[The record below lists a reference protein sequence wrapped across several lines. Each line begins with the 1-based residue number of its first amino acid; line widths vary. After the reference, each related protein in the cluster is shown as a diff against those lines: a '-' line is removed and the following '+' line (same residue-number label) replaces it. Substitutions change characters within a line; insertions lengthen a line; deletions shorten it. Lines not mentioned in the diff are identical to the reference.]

1 MNESTSINQ
10 NKIIEIIK
18 QETAQALPLTVI
30 INAASGTSDK
40 EDERQILVDFFA
52 EKGIEAQINLA
63 RSGTEIVQM
72 AKSAA
77 RGDSQTIVAGGGDG
91 TISAV
96 AAELVGT
103 DKTLGVLP
111 LGTLN
116 HFAKDL
122 NIPLDIKEAAQIISA
137 GHVVS
142 VDVGD
147 VNGQV
152 FINNSSL
159 GLYPD
164 IVRRR
169 EQRQRLGYGKWN
181 SLLRSAF
188 KVFNRY
194 PFLDIRLNADDQKI
208 NTRTPFVFVGN
219 NEYEMESFNIGGRTC
234 LNGGH
239 LSLYMTPHTG
249 RFGLL
254 RMALGALFGKLSQ
267 EKDFVSL
274 CIDEIQIESRRKQL
288 RVATDGEV
296 TMMETPLQYRIRK
309 GALRVIVPA
318 PTENENNENVEKE

>member
-1 MNESTSINQ
+1 MNEQTSINQ
-10 NKIIEIIK
+10 DKIINTIK
-18 QETAQALPLTVI
+18 PAAALALPLTLI
-30 INAASGTSDK
+30 INAASGSSDK
-40 EDERQILVDFFA
+40 ADERKILADFFA
-52 EKGIEAQINLA
+52 EKGIEAEINLA
-63 RSGTEIVQM
+63 RSGAEIVQM

-77 RGDSQTIVAGGGDG
+77 RGASQTIIAGGGDG

-96 AAELVGT
+96 AAELVDS

-122 NIPLDIKEAAQIISA
+122 NISLDIKEAAQTIGDGYS
-137 GHVVS
+137 VK
-142 VDVGD
+142 VDVGE

-188 KVFNRY
+188 RVFTRY
-194 PFLDIRLNADDQKI
+194 PFLDIRLNAEDKKI

-249 RFGLL
+249 RFGLS
-254 RMALGALFGKLSQ
+254 RMALKALFGRLSQ

-274 CIDEIQIESRRKQL
+274 CIDEVLIESRRRQL

-296 TMMETPLQYRIRK
+296 SMMETPLHYRIRK

-318 PTENENNENVEKE
+318 PVENENVEKK

>member
-1 MNESTSINQ
+1 MA
-10 NKIIEIIK
+10 K
-18 QETAQALPLTVI
+18 
-30 INAASGTSDK
+30 NAARD
-40 EDERQILVDFFA
+40 A
-52 EKGIEAQINLA
+52 
-63 RSGTEIVQM
+63 
-72 AKSAA
+72 
-77 RGDSQTIVAGGGDG
+77 SQTIVAGGGDG

-96 AAELVGT
+96 AAELVDTG
-103 DKTLGVLP
+103 KTLGVLP

-122 NIPLDIKEAAQIISA
+122 NISLDIKEAAQTIIT
-137 GHVVS
+137 GHVVK
-142 VDVGD
+142 VDVGE

-181 SLLRSAF
+181 SLIRSAF

-194 PFLDIRLNADDQKI
+194 PFLDIRLNVDDKKI

-219 NEYEMESFNIGGRTC
+219 NEYEMESFNIGGRNC

-254 RMALGALFGKLSQ
+254 RMVLGALFGTLSQ

-274 CIDEIQIESRRKQL
+274 CINEVHIESRRKQL
-288 RVATDGEV
+288 RVAMDGEV
-296 TMMETPLQYRIRK
+296 SMLATPLHYRIRK
-309 GALRVIVPA
+309 GALRVIVPEL
-318 PTENENNENVEKE
+318 TENENVEKE